1 MGGEPRHESSDL
13 GKRSVESAI
22 LAIVVESH
30 PAPLPWSALLAEMTA
45 EVAGPDRVADVE
57 RAVEG
62 LVAVDLLRT
71 VDGELSPTPAAL
83 RAAELELGL

>member
-1 MGGEPRHESSDL
+1 MDGEARHESSDL

-22 LAIVVESH
+22 LAIVVETH
-30 PAPLPWSALLAEMTA
+30 PAPLPWSALLGEMTA
-45 EVAGPDRVADVE
+45 EVGGPERLVDVE

-62 LVAVDLLRT
+62 LVAVGLLRIE
-71 VDGELSPTPAAL
+71 DGDLSPTPASL